1 VYHYMLKSFL
11 LSRSPIDF
19 ARNNARTDVNRALE
33 RLFVQKLLALYLV
46 AAVVLIP
53 SYAFAQSTTHPPVMR
68 PPVTV
73 AYPPTSHQG
82 IVAYPPT
89 SHQGIVAHPPT
100 SPPVTVAYPPTS
112 PPVTVAYPPTS
123 PPVTVAYPPTSPPT
137 ASTPTSPPGSHS
149 GGQVQNIESLSFWTT
164 APGIMTALAAFISA
178 LAALV
183 AAFRGLKRRSS
194 SV

>member
-1 VYHYMLKSFL
+1 MYHYMLKSFL
-11 LSRSPIDF
+11 
-19 ARNNARTDVNRALE
+19 
-33 RLFVQKLLALYLV
+33 LV

-68 PPVTV
+68 RPFTV
-73 AYPPTSHQG
+73 AYPSTSRQG
-82 IVAYPPT
+82 
-89 SHQGIVAHPPT
+89 
-100 SPPVTVAYPPTS
+100 TVAYPPTS
-112 PPVTVAYPPTS
+112 PPVTVAS
-123 PPVTVAYPPTSPPT
+123 PVNHPT
-137 ASTPTSPPGSHS
+137 ASTPTSAPGSHS

-183 AAFRGLKRRSS
+183 AAFRGIKRRSS

>member
-11 LSRSPIDF
+11 
-19 ARNNARTDVNRALE
+19 
-33 RLFVQKLLALYLV
+33 LV

-68 PPVTV
+68 RPFTVAYPSTSRQGTV
-73 AYPPTSHQG
+73 AYPPTSPP
-82 IVAYPPT
+82 VTVVYPPT
-89 SHQGIVAHPPT
+89 SRQG
-100 SPPVTVAYPPTS
+100 TVAYPPTS
-112 PPVTVAYPPTS
+112 PPVTVAS
-123 PPVTVAYPPTSPPT
+123 PVNHPT
-137 ASTPTSPPGSHS
+137 ASTPTSAPGSHS

-183 AAFRGLKRRSS
+183 AAFRGIKRRSS

>member
-11 LSRSPIDF
+11 
-19 ARNNARTDVNRALE
+19 
-33 RLFVQKLLALYLV
+33 LV

-68 PPVTV
+68 RPFTV
-73 AYPPTSHQG
+73 AYPSTSRQG
-82 IVAYPPT
+82 
-89 SHQGIVAHPPT
+89 
-100 SPPVTVAYPPTS
+100 TVAYPPTS
-112 PPVTVAYPPTS
+112 PPVTVAS
-123 PPVTVAYPPTSPPT
+123 PVNHPT
-137 ASTPTSPPGSHS
+137 ASTPTSAPGSHS

-183 AAFRGLKRRSS
+183 AAFRGIKRRSS